1 MNDQDYMRTAIELAQ
16 NGAGWVNPNP
26 LVGAVVVKNDQVI
39 GRGWHT
45 KFGALHAER
54 EALASCVE
62 SPKGSTVYVTL
73 EPCCHWGKT
82 PPCTQ
87 ALIEAE
93 VSRVVVGSPDP
104 NPLVAGK
111 GIAQLKEAGI
121 SVTEGVLEEECNG
134 VNRVFFHYIQAKT
147 PYVIAKYAMT
157 LDGKIATKTGASKW
171 ITSEK
176 ARKRVHLDRQ
186 RYSAIMVGI
195 NTVLTDNPQLTC
207 RLEGKEVKNPLRVVL
222 DSHLRITPDLQIP
235 RTAHE
240 APTLIATCC
249 NDEKKIE
256 QLKACGCDVEILP
269 EKEGSVDLSA
279 LMQCLGTKGIDS
291 VMVEGGATLLW
302 SLFSDHLVNRVQ
314 AYIAPKVFGGKTA
327 PSPVSGEGVELPS
340 QAFLF
345 TKPSVEVLGDDIL
358 LECEVK

>member
-1 MNDQDYMRTAIELAQ
+1 MNDQDYMRMAIELAQ

-26 LVGAVVVKNDQVI
+26 LVGAIVVKNDQVI

-207 RLEGKEVKNPLRVVL
+207 RLESKEVKNPLRVVL
-222 DSHLRITPDLQIP
+222 DSYLRITPDLQIP
-235 RTAHE
+235 CTAHE
-240 APTLIATCC
+240 VPTLIATCC

-269 EKEGSVDLSA
+269 EKEGSVDLSV

>member
-1 MNDQDYMRTAIELAQ
+1 MNDQDYMRMAIELAQ

-121 SVTEGVLEEECNG
+121 SVTEGVLEEECSTMLSG
-134 VNRVFFHYIQAKT
+134 FFKELRMEKAK
-147 PYVIAKYAMT
+147 AKAKAKE
-157 LDGKIATKTGASKW
+157 LEENDKTG
-171 ITSEK
+171 I
-176 ARKRVHLDRQ
+176 
-186 RYSAIMVGI
+186 
-195 NTVLTDNPQLTC
+195 
-207 RLEGKEVKNPLRVVL
+207 
-222 DSHLRITPDLQIP
+222 
-235 RTAHE
+235 
-240 APTLIATCC
+240 
-249 NDEKKIE
+249 
-256 QLKACGCDVEILP
+256 
-269 EKEGSVDLSA
+269 
-279 LMQCLGTKGIDS
+279 
-291 VMVEGGATLLW
+291 
-302 SLFSDHLVNRVQ
+302 
-314 AYIAPKVFGGKTA
+314 
-327 PSPVSGEGVELPS
+327 
-340 QAFLF
+340 
-345 TKPSVEVLGDDIL
+345 
-358 LECEVK
+358 

>member
-1 MNDQDYMRTAIELAQ
+1 MNDQDYMRMAIELAQ

-176 ARKRVHLDRQ
+176 ARKRVHSR
-186 RYSAIMVGI
+186 
-195 NTVLTDNPQLTC
+195 
-207 RLEGKEVKNPLRVVL
+207 
-222 DSHLRITPDLQIP
+222 
-235 RTAHE
+235 
-240 APTLIATCC
+240 
-249 NDEKKIE
+249 
-256 QLKACGCDVEILP
+256 
-269 EKEGSVDLSA
+269 
-279 LMQCLGTKGIDS
+279 
-291 VMVEGGATLLW
+291 
-302 SLFSDHLVNRVQ
+302 
-314 AYIAPKVFGGKTA
+314 
-327 PSPVSGEGVELPS
+327 
-340 QAFLF
+340 
-345 TKPSVEVLGDDIL
+345 
-358 LECEVK
+358 